1 MLISVMGK
9 KNRKGKKRNV
19 SNAQARIEFERMV
32 RGRCQTLISRLPS
45 ASAGGSRW
53 TLSGGKTLQSLNQ
66 LQKDYHKQILTE
78 DTPEK
83 KLVEYNESLK
93 RVDKNEKTD

>member
-9 KNRKGKKRNV
+9 KSRKGKKRNI
-19 SNAQARIEFERMV
+19 SNAQAKIEFERMV

-45 ASAGGSRW
+45 AQDGNRSM
-53 TLSGGKTLQSLNQ
+53 QSLND

-78 DTPEK
+78 DTPAQ

-93 RVDKNEKTD
+93 RIDKN

>member
-1 MLISVMGK
+1 MTVSGMLISVMGK
-9 KNRKGKKRNV
+9 KSRKGKKRNV
-19 SNAQARIEFERMV
+19 SNAQARIEFERML
-32 RGRCQTLISRLPS
+32 RGKCQNLISRLPS
-45 ASAGGSRW
+45 AGYK
-53 TLSGGKTLQSLNQ
+53 SGAASVQCLNE